1 MQFLMLWHQMTSQQA
16 PMVARTVAELET
28 QLVDVRNKRAGAP
41 VVFVPTMGA
50 LHDGHRA
57 LMTRASQYNGI
68 SVASI
73 FVNPTQFGPNED
85 LAKYPRT
92 WEADL
97 QLCAD
102 EGINVVFAPT
112 VDQMYGDNP
121 ESTLSAGPLGA
132 RLEGAQRPGHF
143 DGVVTVVAKLFDMV
157 HPDRAIFGQKDAQQV
172 AVIRSMVRDLELPI
186 EIEAFPTVRDSDGL
200 AMSSRNVYL
209 SDTEREQALAIPR
222 ALVAADHA
230 GSEGAQA
237 VLEAATKELTGG
249 PEVHVRYV
257 ELVRPDTLEPV
268 PANFHGDALLL
279 IAAMVGTTRLIDN
292 SMVTV
297 G

>member
-1 MQFLMLWHQMTSQQA
+1 MPFLMLWHQMTSQQA
-16 PMVARTVAELET
+16 PLVARTVVELKSHLD
-28 QLVDVRNKRAGAP
+28 QLRIKRAGAP

-92 WEADL
+92 WDADL

-112 VDQMYGDNP
+112 VDQMYGDSP
-121 ESTLSAGPLGA
+121 VSTLSAGPLGS

-143 DGVVTVVAKLFDMV
+143 DGVVTVVAKLFDLV

-209 SDTEREQALAIPR
+209 SHTEREQALVIPR
-222 ALVAADHA
+222 ALVAADEA
-230 GSEGAQA
+230 GSNGAQA
-237 VLEAATKELTGG
+237 VLDAATTELASE

-257 ELVRPDTLEPV
+257 ELVHPDTLEPV
-268 PANFHGDALLL
+268 PPAFHGDALLL

-292 SMVTV
+292 SIVRV

>member
-1 MQFLMLWHQMTSQQA
+1 
-16 PMVARTVAELET
+16 MVARTVAELKT
-28 QLVDVRNKRAGAP
+28 QLTDLRIERPSAP

-57 LMTRASQYNGI
+57 LMTQASHYNGI

-73 FVNPTQFGPNED
+73 FVNPTQFGPDED

-102 EGINVVFAPT
+102 EGIDVVFAPT
-112 VDQMYGDNP
+112 VDQMYGDRT
-121 ESTLSAGPLGA
+121 ESTLSAGPLGT

-157 HPDRAIFGQKDAQQV
+157 HPNRAIFGQKDAQQV
-172 AVIRSMVRDLELPI
+172 AVIRAMVRDLELPV
-186 EIEAFPTVRDSDGL
+186 EIEAFPTVPDSDGL

-209 SDTEREQALAIPR
+209 SDTERAQALVIPR
-222 ALVAADHA
+222 ALVAAHQA

-237 VLEAATKELTGG
+237 VLKAATNELAGE

-257 ELVRPDTLEPV
+257 ELVHPDTLEAVSPT
-268 PANFHGDALLL
+268 FHGHALLL

>member
-1 MQFLMLWHQMTSQQA
+1 MLWHQMTSQEA
-16 PMVARTVAELET
+16 PMVARTVAELKT
-28 QLVDVRNKRAGAP
+28 QLADLRIERPSAP

-57 LMTRASQYNGI
+57 LMTQASHYNGI

-73 FVNPTQFGPNED
+73 FVNPTQFGPDED

-102 EGINVVFAPT
+102 EGIDVVFAPT
-112 VDQMYGDNP
+112 VDQMYGDST
-121 ESTLSAGPLGA
+121 ESTLSAGPLGT

-157 HPDRAIFGQKDAQQV
+157 HPNRAIFGQKDAQQV
-172 AVIRSMVRDLELPI
+172 AVIRAMVRDLELPV

-222 ALVAADHA
+222 ALVAAYQA

-237 VLEAATKELTGG
+237 VLEAATNELAGE

-257 ELVRPDTLEPV
+257 ELVHPDTLEAVSPT
-268 PANFHGDALLL
+268 FHGHALLL

>member
-1 MQFLMLWHQMTSQQA
+1 
-16 PMVARTVAELET
+16 MVARTVAELKT
-28 QLVDVRNKRAGAP
+28 QLADLRIKRPSAP

-57 LMTRASQYNGI
+57 LMTQASHYNGI

-73 FVNPTQFGPNED
+73 FVNPTQFGPDED

-102 EGINVVFAPT
+102 EGIDVVFAPT
-112 VDQMYGDNP
+112 VDQMYGDST
-121 ESTLSAGPLGA
+121 ESTLSAGPLGT

-157 HPDRAIFGQKDAQQV
+157 HPNRAIFGQKDAQQV
-172 AVIRSMVRDLELPI
+172 AVIRAMVRDLELPV

-222 ALVAADHA
+222 ALVAAHQA

-237 VLEAATKELTGG
+237 VLKAATNELAGE

-257 ELVRPDTLEPV
+257 ELVHPDTLEAVSPT
-268 PANFHGDALLL
+268 FHGHALLL

>member
-1 MQFLMLWHQMTSQQA
+1 MPFLMLWHQMTSQQA
-16 PMVARTVAELET
+16 PLVARTVVELKSHLD
-28 QLVDVRNKRAGAP
+28 QLRIKRAGAP

-92 WEADL
+92 WDADL

-102 EGINVVFAPT
+102 EGIDVVFAPT
-112 VDQMYGDNP
+112 VDQMYGDSLA
-121 ESTLSAGPLGA
+121 STLSAGPLGS

-143 DGVVTVVAKLFDMV
+143 DGVVTVVAKLFDLV

-209 SDTEREQALAIPR
+209 SHTEREQALVIPR
-222 ALVAADHA
+222 ALVAADQT
-230 GSEGAQA
+230 GSNGAQA
-237 VLEAATKELTGG
+237 VLDAATTELASE

-257 ELVRPDTLEPV
+257 ELVHPGTLEPV
-268 PANFHGDALLL
+268 PPAFHGDALLL

-292 SMVTV
+292 SIVRV

>member
-1 MQFLMLWHQMTSQQA
+1 MLWHQMTSQEA
-16 PMVARTVAELET
+16 PMVARTVAELKT
-28 QLVDVRNKRAGAP
+28 QLADLRIKRPSAL

-57 LMTRASQYNGI
+57 LMTQASHYNGI

-102 EGINVVFAPT
+102 EGIDVVFAPT

-157 HPDRAIFGQKDAQQV
+157 HPNRAIFGQKDAQQV
-172 AVIRSMVRDLELPI
+172 AVIRAMVRDLELPV

-209 SDTEREQALAIPR
+209 SDTERAQALVISR

-237 VLEAATKELTGG
+237 VLEAATNELAGES
-249 PEVHVRYV
+249 EVHVRYV
-257 ELVRPDTLEPV
+257 ELVHPDTLEPV
-268 PANFHGDALLL
+268 SPTFHGDALLL
-279 IAAMVGTTRLIDN
+279 VAAMVGTTRLIDN
-292 SMVTV
+292 SMVRV

>member
-1 MQFLMLWHQMTSQQA
+1 
-16 PMVARTVAELET
+16 MVARTVAELKT
-28 QLVDVRNKRAGAP
+28 QLADLRIKRPSSP

-57 LMTRASQYNGI
+57 LMTQASHYNGI

-102 EGINVVFAPT
+102 EGIDVVFAPT

-157 HPDRAIFGQKDAQQV
+157 HPNRAIFGQKDAQQV
-172 AVIRSMVRDLELPI
+172 AVIRAMVRDLELPV

-209 SDTEREQALAIPR
+209 SDTERAQALVISR

-237 VLEAATKELTGG
+237 VLEAATNELAGES
-249 PEVHVRYV
+249 EVHVRYV
-257 ELVRPDTLEPV
+257 ELVHPDTLEPV
-268 PANFHGDALLL
+268 SPTFHGDALLL
-279 IAAMVGTTRLIDN
+279 VAAMVGTTRLIDN
-292 SMVTV
+292 SMVRV

>member
-1 MQFLMLWHQMTSQQA
+1 MLWYQMTSQQA
-16 PMVARTVAELET
+16 PMVARTVAELKT
-28 QLVDVRNKRAGAP
+28 QLADLRIKRPSSP

-57 LMTRASQYNGI
+57 LMTQASHYNGI

-102 EGINVVFAPT
+102 EGIDVVFAPT

-121 ESTLSAGPLGA
+121 ESTLAAGPLGA

-157 HPDRAIFGQKDAQQV
+157 HPNRAIFGQKDAQQV
-172 AVIRSMVRDLELPI
+172 AVIRAMVRDLELPV

-222 ALVAADHA
+222 ALVAAYQA

-237 VLEAATKELTGG
+237 VLEAATNELAGE

-257 ELVRPDTLEPV
+257 ELVHPDTLAAVSPT
-268 PANFHGDALLL
+268 FHGDALLL

>member
-1 MQFLMLWHQMTSQQA
+1 
-16 PMVARTVAELET
+16 MVARTVAELKT
-28 QLVDVRNKRAGAP
+28 QLADLRIKRPSAP

-57 LMTRASQYNGI
+57 LMTQASHYNGI

-73 FVNPTQFGPNED
+73 FVNPTQFGPDED

-102 EGINVVFAPT
+102 EGIDVVFAPT
-112 VDQMYGDNP
+112 VDQMYGDRT
-121 ESTLSAGPLGA
+121 ERTLSAGPLGT

-157 HPDRAIFGQKDAQQV
+157 HPNRAIFGQKDAQQV
-172 AVIRSMVRDLELPI
+172 AVITAMVRDLELPV

-222 ALVAADHA
+222 ALVAAYQA

-237 VLEAATKELTGG
+237 VLKAATNELAGE

-257 ELVRPDTLEPV
+257 ELVHPDTLEAVSPT
-268 PANFHGDALLL
+268 FHGHALLL

>member
-1 MQFLMLWHQMTSQQA
+1 MLWYQMTSQQA
-16 PMVARTVAELET
+16 PMVARTVAELKT
-28 QLVDVRNKRAGAP
+28 QLADLRIKRPSSP

-57 LMTRASQYNGI
+57 LMTQASHYNGI

-102 EGINVVFAPT
+102 EGIDVVFAPT

-157 HPDRAIFGQKDAQQV
+157 HPNRAIFGQKDAQQV
-172 AVIRSMVRDLELPI
+172 AVIRAMVRDLELPV

-209 SDTEREQALAIPR
+209 SDTERAQALVISR

-237 VLEAATKELTGG
+237 VLEAATNELAGES
-249 PEVHVRYV
+249 EVHVRYV
-257 ELVRPDTLEPV
+257 ELVHPDTLEPV
-268 PANFHGDALLL
+268 SPTFHGDALLL
-279 IAAMVGTTRLIDN
+279 VAAMVGTTRLIDN
-292 SMVTV
+292 SMVRV

>member
-1 MQFLMLWHQMTSQQA
+1 MTQA
-16 PMVARTVAELET
+16 S
-28 QLVDVRNKRAGAP
+28 
-41 VVFVPTMGA
+41 
-50 LHDGHRA
+50 H
-57 LMTRASQYNGI
+57 YNGI

-73 FVNPTQFGPNED
+73 FVNPTQFGPDED

-102 EGINVVFAPT
+102 EGLDVVFAPT
-112 VDQMYGDNP
+112 VDQMYGDRT
-121 ESTLSAGPLGA
+121 ERTLSAGPLGT

-157 HPDRAIFGQKDAQQV
+157 HPNRAIFGQKDAQQV
-172 AVIRSMVRDLELPI
+172 AVIRAMVRDLELPV

-209 SDTEREQALAIPR
+209 SDAEREQALAIPR
-222 ALVAADHA
+222 ALVAAYQA

-237 VLEAATKELTGG
+237 VLKAATNELAGE

-257 ELVRPDTLEPV
+257 ELVHPDTLEAVSPT
-268 PANFHGDALLL
+268 FHGDALLL

>member
-1 MQFLMLWHQMTSQQA
+1 
-16 PMVARTVAELET
+16 MVARTVAELKT
-28 QLVDVRNKRAGAP
+28 QLADSRIERPSAP

-57 LMTRASQYNGI
+57 LMTQASHYNGI

-73 FVNPTQFGPNED
+73 FVNPTQFGPDED

-102 EGINVVFAPT
+102 EGIDVVFAPT
-112 VDQMYGDNP
+112 VDQMYGDST
-121 ESTLSAGPLGA
+121 ESTLSAGPLGT

-157 HPDRAIFGQKDAQQV
+157 HPNRAIFGQKDAQQV
-172 AVIRSMVRDLELPI
+172 AVITAMVRDLELPV

-222 ALVAADHA
+222 ALVAAYQA

-237 VLEAATKELTGG
+237 VREAATNELAGE

-257 ELVRPDTLEPV
+257 ELVHPDTLEAVSPT
-268 PANFHGDALLL
+268 FHGHALLL

>member
-1 MQFLMLWHQMTSQQA
+1 
-16 PMVARTVAELET
+16 MVARTVAELKT
-28 QLVDVRNKRAGAP
+28 QLADLRIKRPSSP

-57 LMTRASQYNGI
+57 LMTQASHYNGI

-73 FVNPTQFGPNED
+73 FVNPTQFGPDED

-102 EGINVVFAPT
+102 EGIDVVFAPT
-112 VDQMYGDNP
+112 VDQMYGDRT
-121 ESTLSAGPLGA
+121 ESTLSAGPLGT

-157 HPDRAIFGQKDAQQV
+157 HPNRAIFGQKDAQQV
-172 AVIRSMVRDLELPI
+172 AVIRAMVRDLELPV

-237 VLEAATKELTGG
+237 VLDAATNELAGE

-257 ELVRPDTLEPV
+257 ELVHPDTLEAVSPS
-268 PANFHGDALLL
+268 FHGDALLL

>member
-1 MQFLMLWHQMTSQQA
+1 MLWHQMTSQEA
-16 PMVARTVAELET
+16 PIVARTVAELKI
-28 QLVDVRNKRAGAP
+28 QLADLRIERPSAP

-57 LMTRASQYNGI
+57 LMTQASHYNGI

-73 FVNPTQFGPNED
+73 FVNPTQFGPDED

-102 EGINVVFAPT
+102 EGIDVVFAPT
-112 VDQMYGDNP
+112 VDQMYGDST
-121 ESTLSAGPLGA
+121 ESTLSAGPLGT

-143 DGVVTVVAKLFDMV
+143 DGVVTVVAKLFDLV

-172 AVIRSMVRDLELPI
+172 AVIRAMVRDLELPV

-200 AMSSRNVYL
+200 AMSSRNAYL

-222 ALVAADHA
+222 ALVAAYQA

-237 VLEAATKELTGG
+237 VLKAATNELAGE

-257 ELVRPDTLEPV
+257 ELVHPDTLEAVSPT
-268 PANFHGDALLL
+268 FHGHALLL

>member
-1 MQFLMLWHQMTSQQA
+1 MLWHQMTSQEA
-16 PMVARTVAELET
+16 PMVARTVAELKT
-28 QLVDVRNKRAGAP
+28 QLADLRIKRPSSP

-57 LMTRASQYNGI
+57 LMTQASHYNGI

-102 EGINVVFAPT
+102 EGIDVVFAPT

-157 HPDRAIFGQKDAQQV
+157 HPNRAIFGQKDAQQV
-172 AVIRSMVRDLELPI
+172 AVIRAMVRDLELPV

-209 SDTEREQALAIPR
+209 SDTERAQALVISR

-237 VLEAATKELTGG
+237 VLEAATNELAGES
-249 PEVHVRYV
+249 EVHVRYV
-257 ELVRPDTLEPV
+257 ELVHPDTLEPV
-268 PANFHGDALLL
+268 SPTFHGDALLL
-279 IAAMVGTTRLIDN
+279 VAAMVGTTRLIDN
-292 SMVTV
+292 SMVRV

>member
-1 MQFLMLWHQMTSQQA
+1 MQFLMLWHRMTSQQA
-16 PMVARTVAELET
+16 PLVARTVAELKSHLD
-28 QLVDVRNKRAGAP
+28 QLRIKRAGAP

-102 EGINVVFAPT
+102 EGIDVVFAPA

>member
-1 MQFLMLWHQMTSQQA
+1 MTSQQA
-16 PMVARTVAELET
+16 PMVARTVAELKT
-28 QLVDVRNKRAGAP
+28 QLADLRIKRPSAP

-57 LMTRASQYNGI
+57 LMTQASHYNGI

-73 FVNPTQFGPNED
+73 FVNPTQFGPDED

-102 EGINVVFAPT
+102 EGIDVVFAPT
-112 VDQMYGDNP
+112 VDQMYGDRT
-121 ESTLSAGPLGA
+121 ESTLSAGPLGT

-143 DGVVTVVAKLFDMV
+143 DGVVTVVAKLFDLV

-172 AVIRSMVRDLELPI
+172 AVIRAMVRDLELPV

-209 SDTEREQALAIPR
+209 SDTERAQALVIPR
-222 ALVAADHA
+222 ALVAAHQA

-237 VLEAATKELTGG
+237 VLKAATNELAGE

-257 ELVRPDTLEPV
+257 ELVHPDTLEAVSPT
-268 PANFHGDALLL
+268 FHGHALLL

>member
-1 MQFLMLWHQMTSQQA
+1 MTSQQA
-16 PMVARTVAELET
+16 PMVARTVAELKT
-28 QLVDVRNKRAGAP
+28 QLADLRIKRPSSP

-57 LMTRASQYNGI
+57 LMTQASHYNGI

-102 EGINVVFAPT
+102 EGIDVVFAPT

-157 HPDRAIFGQKDAQQV
+157 HPNRAIFGQKDAQQV
-172 AVIRSMVRDLELPI
+172 AVIRAMVRDLELPV

-209 SDTEREQALAIPR
+209 SDTERAQALVISR

-237 VLEAATKELTGG
+237 VLEAATNELAGES
-249 PEVHVRYV
+249 EVHVRYV
-257 ELVRPDTLEPV
+257 ELVHPDTLEPV
-268 PANFHGDALLL
+268 SPTFHGDALLL
-279 IAAMVGTTRLIDN
+279 VAAMVGTTRLIDN
-292 SMVTV
+292 SMVRV

>member
-1 MQFLMLWHQMTSQQA
+1 MLWYQMTSQQA
-16 PMVARTVAELET
+16 PMVARTVAELKT
-28 QLVDVRNKRAGAP
+28 QLADLRIKRPSAL

-57 LMTRASQYNGI
+57 LMTQASHYNGI

-102 EGINVVFAPT
+102 EGIDVVFAPT

-157 HPDRAIFGQKDAQQV
+157 HPNRAIFGQKDAQQV
-172 AVIRSMVRDLELPI
+172 AVIRAMVRDLELPV

-209 SDTEREQALAIPR
+209 SDTERAQALVISR

-237 VLEAATKELTGG
+237 VLEAATNELACES
-249 PEVHVRYV
+249 EVHVRYV
-257 ELVRPDTLEPV
+257 ELVHPDTLEPV
-268 PANFHGDALLL
+268 SPTFHGDALLL
-279 IAAMVGTTRLIDN
+279 VAAMVGTTRLIDN
-292 SMVTV
+292 SMVRV

>member
-1 MQFLMLWHQMTSQQA
+1 MLWYQMTSQQA
-16 PMVARTVAELET
+16 PMVARTVAELKT
-28 QLVDVRNKRAGAP
+28 QLADLRIKRPSAL

-57 LMTRASQYNGI
+57 LMTQASHYNGI

-102 EGINVVFAPT
+102 EGIDVVFAPT
-112 VDQMYGDNP
+112 VDQMYGDRT
-121 ESTLSAGPLGA
+121 ESTLSAGPLGT

-157 HPDRAIFGQKDAQQV
+157 HPNRAIFGQKDAQQV
-172 AVIRSMVRDLELPI
+172 AVIRAMVRDLELPV

-209 SDTEREQALAIPR
+209 SDTERAQALVISR

-237 VLEAATKELTGG
+237 VLEAATNELAGES
-249 PEVHVRYV
+249 EVHVRYV
-257 ELVRPDTLEPV
+257 ELVHPDTLEPV
-268 PANFHGDALLL
+268 SPTFHGDALLL
-279 IAAMVGTTRLIDN
+279 VAAMVGTTRLIDN
-292 SMVTV
+292 SMVRV

>member
-1 MQFLMLWHQMTSQQA
+1 MLWHQMTSQQA
-16 PMVARTVAELET
+16 PMVARTVAELKT
-28 QLVDVRNKRAGAP
+28 QLADLRIKRPSAP

-57 LMTRASQYNGI
+57 LMTQASHYNGI

-73 FVNPTQFGPNED
+73 FVNPTQFGPDED

-102 EGINVVFAPT
+102 EGIDVVFAPT
-112 VDQMYGDNP
+112 VDQMYGDRT
-121 ESTLSAGPLGA
+121 ESTLSAGPLGT

-157 HPDRAIFGQKDAQQV
+157 HPNRAIFGQKDAQQV
-172 AVIRSMVRDLELPI
+172 AVIRAMVRDLELPV

-222 ALVAADHA
+222 ALVAAYQA

-237 VLEAATKELTGG
+237 VLKAATNELAGE

-257 ELVRPDTLEPV
+257 ELVHPDTLEAVSPT
-268 PANFHGDALLL
+268 FHGQALLL

>member
-1 MQFLMLWHQMTSQQA
+1 MQFLMLWYQMTSQQA

-50 LHDGHRA
+50 LHVGHRA
-57 LMTRASQYNGI
+57 LMTRASHYNGI

-73 FVNPTQFGPNED
+73 FVNPTQFGPDED

-102 EGINVVFAPT
+102 EGIDVVFAPT

-121 ESTLSAGPLGA
+121 ESTLSAGPLGT

-172 AVIRSMVRDLELPI
+172 AVIKAMVRDLELPV

-222 ALVAADHA
+222 ALVAADQA

>member
-1 MQFLMLWHQMTSQQA
+1 
-16 PMVARTVAELET
+16 
-28 QLVDVRNKRAGAP
+28 
-41 VVFVPTMGA
+41 
-50 LHDGHRA
+50 
-57 LMTRASQYNGI
+57 
-68 SVASI
+68 VASI

-102 EGINVVFAPT
+102 EGIDVVFAPT
-112 VDQMYGDNP
+112 VDQMYGDRT

-157 HPDRAIFGQKDAQQV
+157 HPNRAIFGQKDAQQV
-172 AVIRSMVRDLELPI
+172 AVIRAMVRDLELPV

-209 SDTEREQALAIPR
+209 SDTERAQALVISR

-237 VLEAATKELTGG
+237 VLEAATNELAGES
-249 PEVHVRYV
+249 EVHVRYV
-257 ELVRPDTLEPV
+257 ELVHPDTLEPV
-268 PANFHGDALLL
+268 SPTFHGDALLL
-279 IAAMVGTTRLIDN
+279 VAAMVGTTRLIDN
-292 SMVTV
+292 SMVRV

>member
-1 MQFLMLWHQMTSQQA
+1 MLWHQMTSQEA
-16 PMVARTVAELET
+16 PIVARTVAELKI
-28 QLVDVRNKRAGAP
+28 QLADLRIERPSAP

-57 LMTRASQYNGI
+57 LMTQASHYNGI

-73 FVNPTQFGPNED
+73 FVNPTQFGPDED

-157 HPDRAIFGQKDAQQV
+157 HPNRAIFGQKDAQQV
-172 AVIRSMVRDLELPI
+172 AVIRAMVRDLELPV

-222 ALVAADHA
+222 ALVAAYQA

-237 VLEAATKELTGG
+237 VLKAATNELAGE

-257 ELVRPDTLEPV
+257 ELVHPDTLEAVSPT
-268 PANFHGDALLL
+268 FHGHALLL

>member
-1 MQFLMLWHQMTSQQA
+1 MPFLMLWHQMTSPQA
-16 PMVARTVAELET
+16 PMVARTVAELKSHLD
-28 QLVDVRNKRAGAP
+28 QLRIKRAGAP

-92 WEADL
+92 WDADL

-102 EGINVVFAPT
+102 QGIDVVFAPT
-112 VDQMYGDNP
+112 VDQMYGDSP
-121 ESTLSAGPLGA
+121 ASTLSAGPLGS

-143 DGVVTVVAKLFDMV
+143 DGVVTVVAKLFDLV

-209 SDTEREQALAIPR
+209 SHTERAQALVIPR
-222 ALVAADHA
+222 ALVAADQT
-230 GSEGAQA
+230 GSNGAQA
-237 VLEAATKELTGG
+237 VLDAATTELASE
-249 PEVHVRYV
+249 PAVQVRYLQ
-257 ELVRPDTLEPV
+257 LVHPDTLEPV
-268 PANFHGDALLL
+268 PPAFHGDALLL

-292 SMVTV
+292 SIVRV

>member
-102 EGINVVFAPT
+102 EGIDVVFAPT

-121 ESTLSAGPLGA
+121 ESTLSAGPLGT

-143 DGVVTVVAKLFDMV
+143 DGVVTVVAKLFDIV

-172 AVIRSMVRDLELPI
+172 AVIRAMVRDLELPV

-209 SDTEREQALAIPR
+209 SHTEREQALAIPR
-222 ALVAADHA
+222 ALVAADQA

>member
-1 MQFLMLWHQMTSQQA
+1 MLWHQMTSQQA
-16 PMVARTVAELET
+16 PMVARTVAELKI
-28 QLVDVRNKRAGAP
+28 QLADLRIERPSAP

-57 LMTRASQYNGI
+57 LMTQASHYNGI

-73 FVNPTQFGPNED
+73 FVNPPQFGPDED

-102 EGINVVFAPT
+102 EGIDVVFAPT
-112 VDQMYGDNP
+112 VDQMYGDST
-121 ESTLSAGPLGA
+121 ESTLSAGPLGT

-157 HPDRAIFGQKDAQQV
+157 HPNRAIFGQKDAQQV
-172 AVIRSMVRDLELPI
+172 AVIRAMVRDLELPV

-222 ALVAADHA
+222 ALVAAYQA

-237 VLEAATKELTGG
+237 VLKAATNELAGE

-257 ELVRPDTLEPV
+257 ELVHPDTLEAVSPT
-268 PANFHGDALLL
+268 FHGHALLL

>member
-1 MQFLMLWHQMTSQQA
+1 MLWHQMTSQEA
-16 PMVARTVAELET
+16 PIVARTVAELKT
-28 QLVDVRNKRAGAP
+28 QLADLRIARPSAP

-57 LMTRASQYNGI
+57 LMTQASHYNGI

-73 FVNPTQFGPNED
+73 FVNPTQFGPDED

-268 PANFHGDALLL
+268 PPAFHGDALLL

>member
-1 MQFLMLWHQMTSQQA
+1 MPFLMLWHQMTSPQA
-16 PMVARTVAELET
+16 PMVARTVAELKSHLD
-28 QLVDVRNKRAGAP
+28 QLRIKRAGAP

-92 WEADL
+92 WDADL

-102 EGINVVFAPT
+102 QGIDVVFAPT
-112 VDQMYGDNP
+112 VDQMYGDSP
-121 ESTLSAGPLGA
+121 ASTLSAGPLGS

-143 DGVVTVVAKLFDMV
+143 DGVVTVVAKLFDLV

-186 EIEAFPTVRDSDGL
+186 EIESFPTVRDSDGL

-209 SDTEREQALAIPR
+209 SHTERAQALVIPR
-222 ALVAADHA
+222 ALVAADQT
-230 GSEGAQA
+230 GSNGAQA
-237 VLEAATKELTGG
+237 VLDAATTELASE
-249 PEVHVRYV
+249 PAVQVRYLQ
-257 ELVRPDTLEPV
+257 LVHPDTLEPV
-268 PANFHGDALLL
+268 PPAFHGDALLL

-292 SMVTV
+292 SIVRV

>member
-1 MQFLMLWHQMTSQQA
+1 MLWHQMTSQEA
-16 PMVARTVAELET
+16 PIVARTVAELKI
-28 QLVDVRNKRAGAP
+28 QLADLRIERPSAP

-57 LMTRASQYNGI
+57 LMTQASHYNGI

-73 FVNPTQFGPNED
+73 FVNPTQFGPDED

-102 EGINVVFAPT
+102 EGIDVVFAPT
-112 VDQMYGDNP
+112 VDQMYGDST
-121 ESTLSAGPLGA
+121 ESTLSAGPLGT

-157 HPDRAIFGQKDAQQV
+157 HPNRAIFGQKDAQQV
-172 AVIRSMVRDLELPI
+172 AVIRAMVRDLELPV

-268 PANFHGDALLL
+268 PANFHVDALLL

>member
-1 MQFLMLWHQMTSQQA
+1 
-16 PMVARTVAELET
+16 MVARTVAELKT
-28 QLVDVRNKRAGAP
+28 QLADLRIKRPSSP

-57 LMTRASQYNGI
+57 LMTQASHYNGI

-73 FVNPTQFGPNED
+73 FVNPTQFGPDED

-102 EGINVVFAPT
+102 EGIDVVFAPT
-112 VDQMYGDNP
+112 VDQMYGDRT
-121 ESTLSAGPLGA
+121 ESTLSAGPLGT

-157 HPDRAIFGQKDAQQV
+157 HPNRAIFGQKDAQQV
-172 AVIRSMVRDLELPI
+172 AVIRAMVRDLELPV

-222 ALVAADHA
+222 ALVAAYQA

-237 VLEAATKELTGG
+237 VLKAATNELAGE

-257 ELVRPDTLEPV
+257 ELVHPDTLEAVSPT
-268 PANFHGDALLL
+268 FHGHALLL

>member
-28 QLVDVRNKRAGAP
+28 QLADVRIRRASEP

-57 LMTRASQYNGI
+57 LMTRASYYNGI

-73 FVNPTQFGPNED
+73 FVNPTQFGPDED

-102 EGINVVFAPT
+102 EGIDVVFAPT

-121 ESTLSAGPLGA
+121 ESTLSAGPLGT

-172 AVIRSMVRDLELPI
+172 AVVRAMVRDLELPV

-222 ALVAADHA
+222 ALVAADQA

-292 SMVTV
+292 AMVTV

>member
-1 MQFLMLWHQMTSQQA
+1 
-16 PMVARTVAELET
+16 
-28 QLVDVRNKRAGAP
+28 
-41 VVFVPTMGA
+41 MGS

-57 LMTRASQYNGI
+57 LMTQASHYNGI

-73 FVNPTQFGPNED
+73 FVNPTQFGPDED

-102 EGINVVFAPT
+102 EGIDVVFAPT
-112 VDQMYGDNP
+112 VDQMYGDST
-121 ESTLSAGPLGA
+121 ESTLSAGPLGT

-157 HPDRAIFGQKDAQQV
+157 HPNRAIFGQKDAQQV
-172 AVIRSMVRDLELPI
+172 AVITAMVRDLELPV

-209 SDTEREQALAIPR
+209 SDAEREQALAIPR
-222 ALVAADHA
+222 ALVAAYQA

-237 VLEAATKELTGG
+237 VLKAATNELAGE

-257 ELVRPDTLEPV
+257 ELVHPDTLEAVSPT
-268 PANFHGDALLL
+268 FHGHALLL